1 MDKSTQIPPDSFA
14 ARLKQAMAMR
24 NLKQET
30 LAEAAG
36 VSQNTIHK
44 LTSGKAQSTR
54 KLIEIAAALGVSPG
68 GGGTRAGPPPPPRGG
83 LLSTKPPPP
92 ALVCR
97 RATHVASKTAR

>member
-36 VSQNTIHK
+36 FRRTPF
-44 LTSGKAQSTR
+44 TS
-54 KLIEIAAALGVSPG
+54 
-68 GGGTRAGPPPPPRGG
+68 
-83 LLSTKPPPP
+83 
-92 ALVCR
+92 
-97 RATHVASKTAR
+97 